1 MASKMSKKFKA
12 RFILKGCH
20 QVAPDD
26 WVTHHMTIDA
36 TVILE
41 REFNEDDF
49 VDELAGVEI
58 VGALDEEVKHVE

>member
-1 MASKMSKKFKA
+1 MASKMSRKFNA

-26 WVTHHMTIDA
+26 WVTHHRTLDA
-36 TVILE
+36 IVILA

-49 VDELAGVEI
+49 VDELEGVEI
-58 VGALDEEVKHVE
+58 IGALKEVKDGE

>member
-1 MASKMSKKFKA
+1 MASKMSRKFKV

-26 WVTHHMTIDA
+26 WVTHHRTIDA
-36 TVILE
+36 TVILG

-58 VGALDEEVKHVE
+58 IGALDEEVKK